1 MMPATIAR
9 IAVALLLLCANAL
22 ASPYDDGVVAY
33 DQGQYATAL
42 KLWLPLAEQGHAA
55 AQFNVAV
62 LYEKGLGTAVDH
74 AEAARWYLKAA
85 AQGDPDAQYN
95 VALFYET
102 GVGVAKDVDQARNWY
117 AQVLANPRA
126 KANSS
131 VRQRATRHLTGL
143 STQEIIAFDE
153 GRFVIAHADA
163 QTCVVALQGKI
174 THDTSLRFDDVVRR
188 TERAGC
194 ADRWLMLESPGGR
207 IEDGLALAQDVRS
220 GRFRT
225 VTRYDCASACSLI
238 FTAGIERVLLGSRA
252 RIGFH
257 EAAMIDKSNER
268 HCSDGF
274 DLLMR
279 RHLMW
284 VIPEHADD
292 VMRIVRSTSC
302 RTIEWIAGQR
312 ALDLTV
318 ATRLDAGDVDVFGA
332 RTPRK

>member
-1 MMPATIAR
+1 MTKI
-9 IAVALLLLCANAL
+9 VAHLVLGLLFLCANAV
-22 ASPYDDGVVAY
+22 AGPYDDGVAAY
-33 DQGQYATAL
+33 DQGQYAAAL
-42 KLWLPLAEQGHAA
+42 KWWLPLAEQGHAA

-85 AQGDPDAQYN
+85 QQGDPDAQYN

-102 GVGVAKDVDQARNWY
+102 GTGVAKDVDQARNWY
-117 AQVLANPRA
+117 AEVLANRRA
-126 KANSS
+126 KADSP
-131 VRQRATRHLTGL
+131 VRQRATAHLKAL
-143 STQEIIAFDE
+143 STQEVIAFDE
-153 GRFVIAHADA
+153 GRFVIANADA

-174 THDTSLRFDDVVRR
+174 THDASVTFDDVIRR

-194 ADRWLMLESPGGR
+194 ADRWLVLESPGGTVV
-207 IEDGLALAQDVRS
+207 DALALAKDVRS

-238 FTAGIERVLLGSRA
+238 FTAGIERVLVGSRA

-257 EAAMIDKSNER
+257 EAATIDKSNER

-274 DLLMR
+274 DLLIR

-292 VMRIVRSTSC
+292 VMRVVRSTSC

-312 ALDLTV
+312 ALDLAV

-332 RTPRK
+332 RSSRK

>member
-1 MMPATIAR
+1 MIKT
-9 IAVALLLLCANAL
+9 VAALAWLFVVCANAL
-22 ASPYDDGVVAY
+22 AGPYDDGVAAY
-33 DQGQYATAL
+33 DQGHYATAL

-85 AQGDPDAQYN
+85 RQGDPDAQYS
-95 VALFYET
+95 VALLYET
-102 GVGVAKDVDQARNWY
+102 GSGLAKDAGEARKWY
-117 AQVLANPRA
+117 AEVLANPRA
-126 KANSS
+126 TANSPL
-131 VRQRATRHLTGL
+131 RQRATQHLKEL
-143 STQEIIAFDE
+143 STQEVIAFDQ
-153 GRFVIAHADA
+153 GRFVIANADA

-174 THDTSLRFDDVVRR
+174 TREASVGFEDVVRR

-194 ADRWLMLESPGGR
+194 ADRWLLLESPGGVLSDAL
-207 IEDGLALAQDVRS
+207 ELARDIRY

-225 VTRYDCASACSLI
+225 VTRYDCASACSLL
-238 FTAGIERVLLGSRA
+238 FTAGIERVLVGSRA

-279 RHLMW
+279 GHLMW

-312 ALDLTV
+312 GLDLGV
-318 ATRLDAGDVDVFGA
+318 ATRVDAGDVDVFGS
-332 RTPRK
+332 RGSRK